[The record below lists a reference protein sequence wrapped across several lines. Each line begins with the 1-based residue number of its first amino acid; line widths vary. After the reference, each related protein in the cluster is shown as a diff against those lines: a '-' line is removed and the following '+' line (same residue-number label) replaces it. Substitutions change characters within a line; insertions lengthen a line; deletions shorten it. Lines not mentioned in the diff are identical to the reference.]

1 MQVSLMRC
9 KQKTGTIDVES
20 SNHSEAVPYLDVR
33 FCNQTLVSV
42 EIKPP
47 LVLVDVT
54 QDPKRLIH
62 PK

>member
-1 MQVSLMRC
+1 MRC

-54 QDPKRLIH
+54 
-62 PK
+62 